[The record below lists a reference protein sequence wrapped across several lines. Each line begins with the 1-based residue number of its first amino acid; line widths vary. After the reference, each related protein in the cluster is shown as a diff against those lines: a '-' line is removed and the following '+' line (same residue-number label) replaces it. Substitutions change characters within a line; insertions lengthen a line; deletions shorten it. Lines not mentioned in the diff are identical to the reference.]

1 MRFPTAHYTYQYR
14 REKTPCSLM
23 YRYQYCISR
32 AWMCCPCLRV
42 IAGYMD
48 QGLQY
53 WDQEGSDCMNGVAGL
68 AGSVGL
74 TMVTLHSPTFQN
86 KYN

>member
-1 MRFPTAHYTYQYR
+1 
-14 REKTPCSLM
+14 
-23 YRYQYCISR
+23 
-32 AWMCCPCLRV
+32 
-42 IAGYMD
+42 MD
-48 QGLQY
+48 QGPQY